1 MTDTTKHRTPLHD
14 IGDLD
19 PEGLPSSRSLVK
31 ATLLAIVIAAIVLVL
46 AVLPAEYG
54 IDPTG
59 LGRKMGLGALH
70 EAEVASQTVT
80 AETVARA
87 DTALQSKTLTL
98 PLMPGQGL
106 EIKAV
111 MKTGQSFV
119 FDWSAEGGPVHV
131 DMHGNV
137 ADAAEDD
144 FTSYWIEDAL
154 TGGRGTFR
162 APFDGHHGWYWK
174 NNGSETVT
182 IKLQVSGFYDE
193 IYMP

>member
-1 MTDTTKHRTPLHD
+1 MTDKPARAPMHD

-19 PEGLPSSRSLVK
+19 PDGLPSRRSLLK
-31 ATLLAIVIAAIVLVL
+31 ATAAAVVVALLVLVL
-46 AVLPAEYG
+46 AILPAEYG

-80 AETVARA
+80 AETVSPAA
-87 DTALQSKTLTL
+87 AALQSKTLTL

-111 MKTGQSFV
+111 MTTGQSFV
-119 FDWSAEGGPVHV
+119 FDWMAEGGPVHM

-144 FTSYWIEDAL
+144 FTSYRIEDGL

-174 NNGSETVT
+174 NDGAEVVT
-182 IKLQVSGFYDE
+182 IRLQVSGFFE
-193 IYMP
+193 ELYMP

>member
-1 MTDTTKHRTPLHD
+1 MTEPTRHAPLHD

-19 PEGLPSSRSLVK
+19 PNGLPAARSLVK
-31 ATLLAIVIAAIVLVL
+31 ATLVAMVIASIVLVL
-46 AVLPAEYG
+46 AILPAEYG

-70 EAEVASQTVT
+70 EAEVAGQTVA
-80 AETVARA
+80 AETVERA
-87 DTALQSKTLTL
+87 TAPMQTRTLTL

-106 EIKAV
+106 ELKAV
-111 MKTGQSFV
+111 MSTGQSFV
-119 FDWSAEGGPVHV
+119 FEWSAEGGPVHA

-137 ADAAEDD
+137 AGAAEDD
-144 FTSYWIEDAL
+144 FTSYWIEDGMS
-154 TGGRGTFR
+154 GGRGTFR

-174 NNGSETVT
+174 NDGAEVVS
-182 IKLQVSGFYDE
+182 IKLVVSGFFDE